1 MQVVTKKSGKRIM
14 QITRLEKLPSA
25 ARNADFSFEIEGV
38 VVPPFEAVPLQSE
51 PVGLPRTKEYGL
63 DETLFDTH
71 DGYGCCLPVW
81 RSLSWLATSV

>member
-1 MQVVTKKSGKRIM
+1 M

-63 DETLFDTH
+63 DETLFDTTMVMN
-71 DGYGCCLPVW
+71 GCCLPVR